1 LQSSI
6 QFKII
11 NIAIEALGGLRNL
24 RVRIPFQETGISY
37 KKTELEF

>member
-1 LQSSI
+1 LQPSI

-11 NIAIEALGGLRNL
+11 NITVEALGGLRNL

-37 KKTELEF
+37 KKMESE